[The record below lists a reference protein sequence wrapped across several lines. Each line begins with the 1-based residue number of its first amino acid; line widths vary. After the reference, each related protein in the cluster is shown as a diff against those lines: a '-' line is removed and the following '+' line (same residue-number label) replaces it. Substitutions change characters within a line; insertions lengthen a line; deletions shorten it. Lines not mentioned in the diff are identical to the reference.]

1 MERNLQ
7 WNPHIHILVCEDAY
21 DTKNDKIKN
30 FSFMSYKKLRQ
41 TWRYQLLD
49 YLDKRI
55 GNNETFRRLKL
66 WYYTK
71 YTEGFYVHAPKS
83 KKIRMKTISM
93 IALNISPGIPA
104 DRSWPKAG

>member
-1 MERNLQ
+1 MESSYSY
-7 WNPHIHILVCEDAY
+7 LVCEDAY

-30 FSFMSYKKLRQ
+30 FSFMSYKKIRQ

-55 GNNETFRRLKL
+55 GNNETFKRPRL

-71 YTEGFYVHAPKS
+71 YTEDFYVHAPKS
-83 KKIRMKTISM
+83 KKDQDEDDIND
-93 IALNISPGIPA
+93 ALNISPGIPA
-104 DRSWPKAG
+104 DLSWPEAK

>member
-1 MERNLQ
+1 
-7 WNPHIHILVCEDAY
+7 
-21 DTKNDKIKN
+21 
-30 FSFMSYKKLRQ
+30 MSYKKLRQ

-71 YTEGFYVHAPKS
+71 YTEGFYVHAPKF
-83 KKIRMKTISM
+83 KKDQDEDDINDCVKYIDASIYLGPVKQRNVNKMKTVLINTDNRCN
-93 IALNISPGIPA
+93 LY
-104 DRSWPKAG
+104 